1 MDGVSGH
8 SEPSVVN
15 HSDHSAGS
23 EMPLRGC
30 GRAHRSPSSASQKR
44 LCWGQTL
51 LPQTRLFSWLD
62 SARLDSSS
70 CHRVRTRVHGPSV
83 LGGPLACGDR
93 FATCVTS
100 RSRRN
105 FRRPP
110 RSLALHHH
118 RLGHFQG
125 LALGVA
131 LAAHLALGWTA
142 ERSVWTCVPIQY
154 WDTVQPQRESG
165 RGGEQRPAYAH
176 RCGSM
181 HQRQILLK
189 RGMAHHARAR
199 AQSHTRPCPLAPPV
213 GQHTGF
219 SPSNSLRERPR
230 LAWQLSIP

>member
-1 MDGVSGH
+1 MPSLPAAAQAVSGGSRLVDGVSGH

-30 GRAHRSPSSASQKR
+30 GRAHRSPSSAFAKTT
-44 LCWGQTL
+44 LLGQTL

-83 LGGPLACGDR
+83 LSGPLACGDR

-110 RSLALHHH
+110 RSPPPPPAGSFPGPGARCRSRRSPCPRLDSRTVGVDVRTHTV
-118 RLGHFQG
+118 LGH
-125 LALGVA
+125 
-131 LAAHLALGWTA
+131 
-142 ERSVWTCVPIQY
+142 
-154 WDTVQPQRESG
+154 
-165 RGGEQRPAYAH
+165 RPAP
-176 RCGSM
+176 
-181 HQRQILLK
+181 
-189 RGMAHHARAR
+189 AR
-199 AQSHTRPCPLAPPV
+199 V
-213 GQHTGF
+213 G
-219 SPSNSLRERPR
+219 PR
-230 LAWQLSIP
+230 W

>member
-23 EMPLRGC
+23 ELPLRGC
-30 GRAHRSPSSASQKR
+30 GRAHRSPSSAFAKTT
-44 LCWGQTL
+44 LLGQTL
-51 LPQTRLFSWLD
+51 LPQTRLFRWLD

-83 LGGPLACGDR
+83 LGGLLACGDR
-93 FATCVTS
+93 FATS
-100 RSRRN
+100 RSGRN

-165 RGGEQRPAYAH
+165 RGGEQLA
-176 RCGSM
+176 SF
-181 HQRQILLK
+181 
-189 RGMAHHARAR
+189 
-199 AQSHTRPCPLAPPV
+199 QSTPTA
-213 GQHTGF
+213 
-219 SPSNSLRERPR
+219 N
-230 LAWQLSIP
+230 